1 MKLSSAAVAFGSDG
15 RERRIRPARGVR
27 RDRDRGIG
35 TRNEVRRG
43 SQRRVTGSLGKAAQR
58 VGQELHSSPMP
69 LFHFAPRTSR
79 LGDVGF
85 PTTWFDCSGAPFVG
99 EDAID
104 GGIAP
109 AVPQAHGLP

>member
-1 MKLSSAAVAFGSDG
+1 MARNVA
-15 RERRIRPARGVR
+15 PQARW
-27 RDRDRGIG
+27 D
-35 TRNEVRRG
+35 
-43 SQRRVTGSLGKAAQR
+43 KAAQR

-85 PTTWFDCSGAPFVG
+85 PATWFDCSGAPFVG

-104 GGIAP
+104 IDGGVAP
-109 AVPQAHGLP
+109 VIPPVHGLA